1 MARILGRKG
10 RIDDAVTQIL
20 RDSSARGAGMT
31 GNAVVIG
38 ATGDV
43 GRGIAKALLADGY
56 QVIAVGRTQGKL
68 DALRSDFPA
77 DAKMQAVVGSVADE
91 ETGKAAAERV
101 LAFGVPQVVVT
112 TVNGDTTPKPVFDLS
127 TTEVGAA
134 LRDNV
139 LTHYAAAK
147 SFIPI
152 IPTGG
157 VYLGVG
163 GGMADLIFPGMVA
176 LSMGQAALRNF
187 YRFLAKDPACQN
199 IHVRELM
206 LYSIIAGK
214 SNAGAVEPT
223 WITDDEVGKHVSA
236 ILSNL
241 DAFEGPILTVKSRK
255 QIGLPERKP
264 Q

>member
-152 IPTGG
+152 IPTSG

-163 GGMADLIFPGMVA
+163 GGMADLIFPEWSPFPWDRQLCAISIVF
-176 LSMGQAALRNF
+176 SQRI
-187 YRFLAKDPACQN
+187 RPARAFTFANSC
-199 IHVRELM
+199 
-206 LYSIIAGK
+206 SI
-214 SNAGAVEPT
+214 
-223 WITDDEVGKHVSA
+223 
-236 ILSNL
+236 
-241 DAFEGPILTVKSRK
+241 R
-255 QIGLPERKP
+255 
-264 Q
+264 